1 VIFRRL
7 CAGCFAGNNLD
18 GGRFKILEAIMLA
31 GVARMV
37 VLVSSLFPLT
47 VNAATENVH
56 IELNSAETVDN
67 RCRLTFVIQNTL
79 ARAIDSFNLD
89 LVLFNPEGIVSRRLI
104 TEMAPIRDAKTV
116 VKTFAVDGDCAQV
129 GSILVNDVTAC
140 APDEP
145 ATCLDMLGLSSRMK
159 GVRLYK

>member
-1 VIFRRL
+1 MS
-7 CAGCFAGNNLD
+7 FAGNNLH
-18 GGRFKILEAIMLA
+18 GGRFKILEANMLA
-31 GVARMV
+31 SVARMV
-37 VLVSSLFPLT
+37 VLLSFLVPFT
-47 VNAATENVH
+47 VNAATENVRV
-56 IELNSAETVDN
+56 ELNGAESADN

-79 ARAIDSFNLD
+79 ARALDSLKLD
-89 LVLFNPEGIVSRRLI
+89 LVLFNPEGIVYRRLI
-104 TEMAPIRDAKTV
+104 TEMAPVRDAKTV

-145 ATCLDMLGLSSRMK
+145 AACLDMLGLSSRMK

>member
-1 VIFRRL
+1 
-7 CAGCFAGNNLD
+7 
-18 GGRFKILEAIMLA
+18 MLG
-31 GVARMV
+31 GVARMI
-37 VLVSSLFPLT
+37 VLLSFLVPFT
-47 VNAATENVH
+47 VNAATENVRV
-56 IELNSAETVDN
+56 ELNGAESADN

-79 ARAIDSFNLD
+79 ARALDSLKLD
-89 LVLFNPEGIVSRRLI
+89 LVLFNPEGIVYRRLI
-104 TEMAPIRDAKTV
+104 TEMAPVRDAKTV

-145 ATCLDMLGLSSRMK
+145 AACRDMLGLSSRMK

>member
-1 VIFRRL
+1 
-7 CAGCFAGNNLD
+7 
-18 GGRFKILEAIMLA
+18 MLA
-31 GVARMV
+31 GVARMI
-37 VLVSSLFPLT
+37 VLLSLIPLT
-47 VNAATENVH
+47 ANAATESVRV
-56 IELNSAETVDN
+56 ELNGAESADN

-79 ARAIDSFNLD
+79 ARALDSLKLD
-89 LVLFNPEGIVSRRLI
+89 LVLFNPEGIVYRRLI
-104 TEMAPIRDAKTV
+104 TEMAPVRDAKTV

-145 ATCLDMLGLSSRMK
+145 AACLDMLGLSSRMK

>member
-1 VIFRRL
+1 
-7 CAGCFAGNNLD
+7 
-18 GGRFKILEAIMLA
+18 MLA
-31 GVARMV
+31 GVARV
-37 VLVSSLFPLT
+37 IVLLSSLVPFT
-47 VNAATENVH
+47 VNAATESVR
-56 IELNSAETVDN
+56 IELNGAETVDN

-79 ARAIDSFNLD
+79 ARTIDNFKLD
-89 LVLFNPEGIVSRRLI
+89 LVVFNPEGIVYRRLV
-104 TEMAPIRDAKTV
+104 TEMAPVRDAKTV

-145 ATCLDMLGLSSRMK
+145 AACLDMLGLSSRMN